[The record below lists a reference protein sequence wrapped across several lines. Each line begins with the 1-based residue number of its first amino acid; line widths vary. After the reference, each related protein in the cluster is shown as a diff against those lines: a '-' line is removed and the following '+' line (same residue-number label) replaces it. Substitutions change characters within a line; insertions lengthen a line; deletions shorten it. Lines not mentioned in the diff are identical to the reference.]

1 MGIIQRWRERRAAA
15 GETNANA
22 VNADELLRGMISA
35 DAVTPEI
42 AMQIPAYAASVGF
55 ISDMIGELPIRLY
68 REDGTQ
74 TEEITD
80 DPRLRLLNGYTGD
93 ELFNTGAMLRGM
105 IRDYFNRGEGYVY
118 IERGSGWKPRALHYV
133 AAANV
138 SAVCGLDPIR
148 HTADLFVAGAR
159 YYSWDFIRITRN
171 SADGAHGIGVPKQA
185 PTQLATAYNS
195 LLYELAIN
203 KAGGSRKGILQLN
216 GRADERK
223 MELIK
228 EEWAKMCRSGGNSA
242 LVLNSDVK
250 FHDVS
255 ASSLD
260 LQINQNKI
268 TNSEE
273 IAELFGLS
281 PEILGGRASEDAL
294 ANAVRI
300 AVMPRISEL
309 EDAIN
314 DALLTEEEKPTMYFV
329 IDAGELTRGDILKRY
344 QAYAIGL
351 SNNFLQADEVR
362 YREDMAPLGLNFI
375 KLGLNDVLYDPKSGE
390 VYTPNTNQTTK
401 LGETQKPGVEGEENA
416 N

>member
-1 MGIIQRWRERRAAA
+1 MGILQRWRERRAALA
-15 GETNANA
+15 GEANANA

-55 ISDMIGELPIRLY
+55 ISDMIGELPIRLF

-93 ELFNTGAMLRGM
+93 ELFNTGAMVRAM
-105 IRDYFNRGEGYVY
+105 IRDYFNRGAGFAY
-118 IERGSGWKPRALHYV
+118 IERDGAWKPRALHYV
-133 AAANV
+133 SAANV
-138 SAVCGLDPIR
+138 SAVCGIDPIR
-148 HTADLFVAGAR
+148 HTADIYVNGLRF
-159 YYSWDFIRITRN
+159 YPWDFIRITRHTT
-171 SADGAHGIGVPKQA
+171 DGARGIGVPKEA

-216 GRADERK
+216 GRADEKK
-223 MELIK
+223 MEIIK
-228 EEWAKMCRSGGNSA
+228 DEWAKMCRSGGNSA

-273 IAELFGLS
+273 IAEIFGLS

-300 AVMPRISEL
+300 AVMPRIREL
-309 EDAIN
+309 EDALN
-314 DALLTEEEKPTMYFV
+314 DALLTETEKPDLYFA

-375 KLGLNDVLYDPKSGE
+375 KLGLNDVLYDPKTGQ
-390 VYTPNTNQTTK
+390 VYTPNTNQTTQI
-401 LGETQKPGVEGEENA
+401 GAPGSEGDPNA
-416 N
+416 D